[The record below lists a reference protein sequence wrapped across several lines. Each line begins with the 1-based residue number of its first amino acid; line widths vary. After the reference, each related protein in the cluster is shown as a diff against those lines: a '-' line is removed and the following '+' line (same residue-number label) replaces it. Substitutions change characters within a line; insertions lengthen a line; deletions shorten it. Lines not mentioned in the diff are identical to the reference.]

1 MNKEIITMGS
11 INQDIFINAKEYPN
25 YGDTVWVDSVNT
37 QPGGKGANQ
46 AIALS
51 RIGSQVRFIGAV
63 GDDEQGKNMLKNLTD
78 QKIDTTNI
86 QIKENVNTGTFVV
99 ILDEQGEN
107 TMLGTVGANNKIKL
121 DPITEIF
128 NSVNANYFLLQ
139 LETNEDAIMHALKIA
154 KEKNINVILDPAP
167 ADGYKEAYLS
177 YANIITPNKQEAE
190 KISGIK
196 ITDKETALTAAT
208 IINKKG
214 VNTVILKLGELGS
227 LIYTNEQSTF
237 ISSYKVK
244 AINTVGAGDVFAA
257 ALTVYLNEGN
267 QLVESV
273 KFATAAAAIKVSKR
287 ETQNALPTKKE
298 IKDFINNYS

>member
-1 MNKEIITMGS
+1 MGS

-63 GDDEQGKNMLKNLTD
+63 GNDEQGKNMLKNLTD

-121 DPITEIF
+121 DPITAIF
-128 NSVNANYFLLQ
+128 NSVNANYFL
-139 LETNEDAIMHALKIA
+139 
-154 KEKNINVILDPAP
+154 
-167 ADGYKEAYLS
+167 
-177 YANIITPNKQEAE
+177 
-190 KISGIK
+190 
-196 ITDKETALTAAT
+196 
-208 IINKKG
+208 
-214 VNTVILKLGELGS
+214 
-227 LIYTNEQSTF
+227 
-237 ISSYKVK
+237 
-244 AINTVGAGDVFAA
+244 
-257 ALTVYLNEGN
+257 
-267 QLVESV
+267 
-273 KFATAAAAIKVSKR
+273 
-287 ETQNALPTKKE
+287 
-298 IKDFINNYS
+298 

>member
-1 MNKEIITMGS
+1 MGS

-63 GDDEQGKNMLKNLTD
+63 GNDEQGKNMLKNLTD
-78 QKIDTTNI
+78 QKINTTNI

-121 DPITEIF
+121 DPITTIF

-167 ADGYKEAYLS
+167 ADGYKEVYLS
-177 YANIITPNKQEAE
+177 YANIITH
-190 KISGIK
+190 
-196 ITDKETALTAAT
+196 KETALTAAT

-287 ETQNALPTKKE
+287 ETQHALPTKKE

>member
-1 MNKEIITMGS
+1 MGS

-63 GDDEQGKNMLKNLTD
+63 GNDEQGKNMLKNLTD

-121 DPITEIF
+121 DPITAIF
-128 NSVNANYFLLQ
+128 NSANANYFLLQ

-167 ADGYKEAYLS
+167 ADGYKEVYLS
-177 YANIITPNKQEAE
+177 YANIITPNQQEAE

-208 IINKKG
+208 IINRKG
-214 VNTVILKLGELGS
+214 VNTVILKLLFFRNHINFI
-227 LIYTNEQSTF
+227 IYNHRF
-237 ISSYKVK
+237 
-244 AINTVGAGDVFAA
+244 
-257 ALTVYLNEGN
+257 
-267 QLVESV
+267 
-273 KFATAAAAIKVSKR
+273 
-287 ETQNALPTKKE
+287 
-298 IKDFINNYS
+298 